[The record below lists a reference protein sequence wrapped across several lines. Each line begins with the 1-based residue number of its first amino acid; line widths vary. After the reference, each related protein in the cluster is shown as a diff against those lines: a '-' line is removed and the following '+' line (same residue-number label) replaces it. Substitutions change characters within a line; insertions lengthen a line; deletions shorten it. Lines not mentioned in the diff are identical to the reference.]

1 MGAAHKW
8 CQMLPITRDRRRN
21 PSPERAPKA
30 AREAPEAGLSLQQ
43 FMPYRLSYS
52 ANLVSEAIAQQY
64 SVIFNLTI
72 PEWRVVAHVAE
83 QAGITQQEI
92 GLRTRMDKVTVSR
105 ATIAL
110 AARGYVARH
119 KNPADR
125 RSRLLSL
132 TPAGRRLYA
141 AIAPKAVELERAVFG
156 QFSAAEI
163 TAFRSFLRRVDAA
176 ASAAMTVES
185 AIAPSI

>member
-1 MGAAHKW
+1 M
-8 CQMLPITRDRRRN
+8 
-21 PSPERAPKA
+21 A
-30 AREAPEAGLSLQQ
+30 AREAGPSPRLSLEQ

-83 QAGITQQEI
+83 QSGITQQEI

-110 AARGYVARH
+110 AVRGLLSRN

-125 RSRLLSL
+125 RSRLLGL
-132 TPAGRRLYA
+132 TAAGRRLYA
-141 AIAPKAVELERAVFG
+141 AIAPKALELERAVFG
-156 QFSAAEI
+156 QFSAAELA
-163 TAFRSFLRRVDAA
+163 AFRSFLQRIDAA
-176 ASAAMTVES
+176 ASAAMIEG
-185 AIAPSI
+185 A

>member
-1 MGAAHKW
+1 M
-8 CQMLPITRDRRRN
+8 
-21 PSPERAPKA
+21 A
-30 AREAPEAGLSLQQ
+30 AREAGPSPRLSLEQ

-83 QAGITQQEI
+83 QSGITQQEI

-110 AARGYVARH
+110 AVRGLLSRN

-125 RSRLLSL
+125 RSRLLGL
-132 TPAGRRLYA
+132 TAAGRRLYA
-141 AIAPKAVELERAVFG
+141 AIAPKALELERAVFG
-156 QFSAAEI
+156 QFSAAELA
-163 TAFRSFLRRVDAA
+163 AFMSFLQRIDAA
-176 ASAAMTVES
+176 ASAAMIEG
-185 AIAPSI
+185 A

>member
-1 MGAAHKW
+1 
-8 CQMLPITRDRRRN
+8 MLPIAAGNAPRKSPGGRASKPDRG
-21 PSPERAPKA
+21 PSDTA
-30 AREAPEAGLSLQQ
+30 ALSLDR

-64 SVIFNLTI
+64 RALFNLTV

-83 QAGITQQEI
+83 RPGITQQEI

-110 AARGYVARH
+110 AARGLVSRN
-119 KNPADR
+119 KNSADR
-125 RSRLLSL
+125 RSRLLAL

-141 AIAPKAVELERAVFG
+141 AIAPKALELERTVFG
-156 QFSAAEI
+156 QFSAAEM
-163 TAFRSFLRRVDAA
+163 TALSEFLHRIDAA
-176 ASAAMTVES
+176 AAAAMRGEYEVAAYS
-185 AIAPSI
+185 RGA

>member
-1 MGAAHKW
+1 
-8 CQMLPITRDRRRN
+8 MLPITLKGR
-21 PSPERAPKA
+21 SPKTAE
-30 AREAPEAGLSLQQ
+30 LSLER

-83 QAGITQQEI
+83 QRGITQQEI

-110 AARGYVARH
+110 AARGFVSRS

-141 AIAPKAVELERAVFG
+141 AIAPKALELERAVFG
-156 QFSAAEI
+156 QFSAAEV
-163 TAFRSFLRRVDAA
+163 TAFRSFLQRVDAA
-176 ASAAMTVES
+176 ASAAMTAVS
-185 AIAPSI
+185 DAAACTQGA

>member
-1 MGAAHKW
+1 
-8 CQMLPITRDRRRN
+8 LP
-21 PSPERAPKA
+21 PLLLER
-30 AREAPEAGLSLQQ
+30 

-64 SVIFNLTI
+64 SISFNLTI

-83 QAGITQQEI
+83 QSGITQQEI

-110 AARGYVARH
+110 AARGFVSRN
-119 KNPADR
+119 KNAADR

-132 TPAGRRLYA
+132 TPAGRRLYTV
-141 AIAPKAVELERAVFG
+141 IAPKALELERAVFG

-163 TAFRSFLRRVDAA
+163 AAFRSFLQRIDAA
-176 ASAAMTVES
+176 ASAAMSAES
-185 AIAPSI
+185 AVAASI

>member
-1 MGAAHKW
+1 
-8 CQMLPITRDRRRN
+8 MLPITRKGR
-21 PSPERAPKA
+21 SPQTAAERAPQA
-30 AREAPEAGLSLQQ
+30 AREAAGASTGLSLER

-83 QAGITQQEI
+83 QSGITQQEI

-110 AARGYVARH
+110 AARGFVSRH

-132 TPAGRRLYA
+132 TPGGRRLYS
-141 AIAPKAVELERAVFG
+141 AIAPKALELESDVFG
-156 QFSAAEI
+156 QFFAAEI
-163 TAFRSFLRRVDAA
+163 TAFRNFLQRIDAA
-176 ASAAMTVES
+176 AAAAMT
-185 AIAPSI
+185 AAPV

>member
-1 MGAAHKW
+1 
-8 CQMLPITRDRRRN
+8 MLPITLRVRLPN
-21 PSPERAPKA
+21 QVYEHAPKA
-30 AREAPEAGLSLQQ
+30 GRDTPGAPASLSLER

-64 SVIFNLTI
+64 SVIFDLTI

-83 QAGITQQEI
+83 QSGITQQEI

-110 AARGYVARH
+110 AARGYIARN
-119 KNPADR
+119 KNAADR

-132 TPAGRRLYA
+132 TAAGRRLYA
-141 AIAPKAVELERAVFG
+141 AIAPKALELERAVFG

-163 TAFRSFLRRVDAA
+163 AAFSGFLRRIDAA
-176 ASAAMTVES
+176 ASAARAADSEVAAS
-185 AIAPSI
+185 V

>member
-1 MGAAHKW
+1 VPA
-8 CQMLPITRDRRRN
+8 
-21 PSPERAPKA
+21 A
-30 AREAPEAGLSLQQ
+30 ARQKPGTSTALSLER

-83 QAGITQQEI
+83 RSGITQQEI

-110 AARGYVARH
+110 AARGFVSRD

-125 RSRLLSL
+125 RSRLLRL
-132 TPAGRRLYA
+132 TAAGRQLYA
-141 AIAPKAVELERAVFG
+141 AIAPKALELERAVFG

-163 TAFRSFLRRVDAA
+163 AAFRKFLQRIDAA
-176 ASAAMTVES
+176 AAAAMTAES
-185 AIAPSI
+185 KLAASS

>member
-1 MGAAHKW
+1 
-8 CQMLPITRDRRRN
+8 MLPITPRGN
-21 PSPERAPKA
+21 SPKTAHHRAPRA
-30 AREAPEAGLSLQQ
+30 AREAPGTETGLSLER

-83 QAGITQQEI
+83 QSGITQQEI

-110 AARGYVARH
+110 AARGFVSRN
-119 KNPADR
+119 KNAADR
-125 RSRLLSL
+125 RSHLLSL
-132 TPAGRRLYA
+132 TAAGRRLYA
-141 AIAPKAVELERAVFG
+141 AIAPKALELERAVFG

-163 TAFRSFLRRVDAA
+163 AAFRNLLQRVDAA
-176 ASAAMTVES
+176 ASAAMTAES
-185 AIAPSI
+185 DADTSV

>member
-1 MGAAHKW
+1 
-8 CQMLPITRDRRRN
+8 
-21 PSPERAPKA
+21 
-30 AREAPEAGLSLQQ
+30 
-43 FMPYRLSYS
+43 MPYRLSYS

-64 SVIFNLTI
+64 SIVFNLTI

-110 AARGYVARH
+110 AARGLVSRN
-119 KNPADR
+119 KDPADR
-125 RSRLLSL
+125 RARLLSL

-141 AIAPKAVELERAVFG
+141 AIAPKALELEHAVFG

-163 TAFRSFLRRVDAA
+163 TAFMSFLRRVDAA
-176 ASAAMTVES
+176 SSAAMTAEADVPAPVEGV
-185 AIAPSI
+185 